1 MIVGHFAMTYHEQA
15 AELGISLDDLY
26 SAQLADAQNTPP
38 NWDIEG
44 REARVY
50 KYVHAHTTGIFS
62 TTVDCWVTVSMDTS
76 RSR

>member
-1 MIVGHFAMTYHEQA
+1 MTYHDQA

-26 SAQLADAQNTPP
+26 SALLADAQNTPP

-50 KYVHAHTTGIFS
+50 KYV
-62 TTVDCWVTVSMDTS
+62 VVS
-76 RSR
+76 RSVVTEG